1 MTDEEPDDFELDD
14 KMRLAR
20 QNVPWRRSGY
30 PGSAHLDDDRTK
42 WGPYVL
48 NIGIAPWCDRLK
60 DDEWL
65 KKIADSSMARSYL
78 KERAFAEIWDYEN
91 NSGTA
96 SWRGKGGLLDAIIGV
111 EVLQQIRL
119 DDKTRHLME
128 LTAQAV
134 IQWLGT
140 NCGQAFI
147 HEAGRVCD
155 NNLERLY
162 PEDAERKR
170 EQEVAWRARDK
181 QRVEQE
187 AVNKEKEVVNKEKER
202 IVSEAHAKI
211 NMLVEQA
218 KADAVRRVES
228 EMRERIQNSALE
240 MYAERRDA
248 EVPGLVQQVL
258 LDRDEAA
265 RQDAERMVR
274 ESPLGG
280 RRIIEV

>member
-1 MTDEEPDDFELDD
+1 
-14 KMRLAR
+14 
-20 QNVPWRRSGY
+20 
-30 PGSAHLDDDRTK
+30 LDDDRTK

-65 KKIADSSMARSYL
+65 KKIADPSMARSYL
-78 KERAFAEIWDYEN
+78 RERAFAELWDYEN
-91 NSGTA
+91 NGD
-96 SWRGKGGLLDAIIGV
+96 RDCLLDKIIGV
-111 EVLQQIRL
+111 EVLQKIRL

-128 LTAQAV
+128 LTAQV
-134 IQWLGT
+134 VVQWLGT
-140 NCGQAFI
+140 NCGQSFI

-155 NNLERLY
+155 NNLEWLY
-162 PEDAERKR
+162 PEDAERTR
-170 EQEVAWRARDK
+170 EQEVARRARDK
-181 QRVEQE
+181 QRVEQDKQRVEQE
-187 AVNKEKEVVNKEKER
+187 AINKEKER
-202 IVSEAHAKI
+202 IVSEAHARI
-211 NMLVEQA
+211 STLAELA

-228 EMRERIQNSALE
+228 EMRERVQNSALE
-240 MYAERRDA
+240 MYAKRRDA
-248 EVPGLVQQVL
+248 EVPRLVQQVL